1 MGWDEWSARHVER
14 EFVLPQRSR
23 MRANPIA
30 QKEVETSF
38 VGSIWSW
45 VSGQKRREREEEE
58 LKCAKKARED
68 PERRRRRYVFNHCV
82 RLIHL

>member
-1 MGWDEWSARHVER
+1 MGWDEWSARHAEK

-45 VSGQKRREREEEE
+45 VSGRKRREREEEEE
-58 LKCAKKARED
+58 LKCAKKTHED
-68 PERRRRRYVFNHCV
+68 PESRHQRYVFN
-82 RLIHL
+82 RSGIMLG